1 MLFFFSS
8 RRRHTSCALVT
19 GVQTCAL
26 PILFPRKWGR
36 PWAAP
41 KVRHRPLI
49 QSGWLN
55 ESFGPRACSCGY
67 RLDRLP
73 AGLLTAATGFRT
85 DAAMLVLAGMSLA
98 LFRAD
103 AAGLGARIEGGD
115 DHMPVGSR
123 PECRGPAL
131 RKDDTGA
138 VQTKSE
144 KERK

>member
-85 DAAMLVLAGMSLA
+85 DAAMLVLAGMALA

-103 AAGLGARIEGGD
+103 AAGLGARFEGGD
-115 DHMPVGSR
+115 DHLLVGSR
-123 PECRGPAL
+123 PACRDRARSNADNGP
-131 RKDDTGA
+131 GG
-138 VQTKSE
+138 TKT
-144 KERK
+144 K